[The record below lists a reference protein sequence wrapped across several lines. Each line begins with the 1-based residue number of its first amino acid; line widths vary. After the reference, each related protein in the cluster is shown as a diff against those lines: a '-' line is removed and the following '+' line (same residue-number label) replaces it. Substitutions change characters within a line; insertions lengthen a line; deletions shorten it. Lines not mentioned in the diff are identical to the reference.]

1 MTAYKTEYRINK
13 KGAEC
18 FRTENYEIAK
28 AKLATLSAKRSGVY
42 TMQRRSVQL
51 DRYGVA
57 HTDASGHPLWSCLD

>member
-18 FRTENYEIAK
+18 FRTESYEIAK
-28 AKLATLSAKRSGVY
+28 AKLAALSEKRSGVY
-42 TMQRRSVQL
+42 TMQERDVQL

-57 HTDASGHPLWSCLD
+57 HTDCSGRPLWSTWH